1 MERSPGRRRFLKS
14 ATALTAVGL
23 PAAGVV
29 ADPHSEHPAQVRQAN
44 SGAPPLTRLEAY
56 SYLTQPEAAFVE
68 AAVSRLIP
76 DDELGPGA
84 KEAGV
89 AYFIDQQL
97 ASAWGAHARN
107 YRLGPW
113 PEGTPTQGYQSPL
126 APQEV
131 YRIAIAETQS
141 YCRANY
147 AKTFD
152 ALAAAQQDDVLRG
165 LQEGR
170 ITLELVP
177 ARLFFGLLWAN
188 TQEGFFADPMYGGNR
203 DKIGWK
209 LVGFPGVAAAYT
221 DFVEKHNEPY
231 RAVPVS
237 IPDVQQGLARLDEHG
252 HPVHVLLGKSD

>member
-1 MERSPGRRRFLKS
+1 MRTQGPIDPKEGLMDGSPGRRRFLKS
-14 ATALTAVGL
+14 VTALTAAGL
-23 PAAGVV
+23 PAAGVA
-29 ADPHSEHPAQVRQAN
+29 ADAHSEHPAQVIQAN
-44 SGAPPLTRLEAY
+44 SGARPPTRLAAY

-131 YRIAIAETQS
+131 YRIAIAETQDH
-141 YCRANY
+141 CRAKY
-147 AKTFD
+147 GKTFD
-152 ALAAAQQDDVLRG
+152 ALAAA
-165 LQEGR
+165 
-170 ITLELVP
+170 
-177 ARLFFGLLWAN
+177 
-188 TQEGFFADPMYGGNR
+188 
-203 DKIGWK
+203 
-209 LVGFPGVAAAYT
+209 
-221 DFVEKHNEPY
+221 
-231 RAVPVS
+231 
-237 IPDVQQGLARLDEHG
+237 
-252 HPVHVLLGKSD
+252 